1 MTRLVGHFAIS
12 RLYFHLKLIKCQCL
26 PDMLNLQLHYF
37 GKTNERTPT
46 ACLNTLKKHRTKV
59 QHKYDCKAM
68 SQLGS
73 TNTKVSIR
81 TQ

>member
-37 GKTNERTPT
+37 GKTNERQR
-46 ACLNTLKKHRTKV
+46 LV
-59 QHKYDCKAM
+59 
-68 SQLGS
+68 
-73 TNTKVSIR
+73 
-81 TQ
+81 